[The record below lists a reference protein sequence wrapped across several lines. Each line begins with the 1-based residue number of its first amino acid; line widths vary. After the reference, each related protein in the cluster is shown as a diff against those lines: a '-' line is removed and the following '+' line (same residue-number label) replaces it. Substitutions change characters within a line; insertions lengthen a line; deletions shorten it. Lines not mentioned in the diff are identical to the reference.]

1 MAAVETKAEIAA
13 PRQDSLSRNEIPNV
27 GVSPN
32 RQQLKEPKP
41 VPHPPKALA
50 SAFFGSVTGVG
61 QEGVSFDSECLDA
74 SHTSKIWEI
83 DDEGRSD
90 DLIATGGTGEAAI
103 ELLRLAEAEIVAAA
117 FIIDLPDLGGVARI
131 EALGIKTHAL
141 LTYPGH

>member
-1 MAAVETKAEIAA
+1 MHTDAVAAGDRV
-13 PRQDSLSRNEIPNV
+13 LLV
-27 GVSPN
+27 
-32 RQQLKEPKP
+32 
-41 VPHPPKALA
+41 
-50 SAFFGSVTGVG
+50 
-61 QEGVSFDSECLDA
+61 
-74 SHTSKIWEI
+74 
-83 DDEGRSD
+83 D